1 MSILCQEMA
10 TNVSPTTTDHSTI
23 TSNFKLKASKNI
35 IPLTSIFG
43 YPAYT
48 KFFLTIRILC
58 GWRNIK
64 RLRRDVIGRLSVKQI
79 NNQNIIPSTE
89 NTKRLVPTPFLDR
102 GSAGKTSIT
111 QYRQLRRLNFSTLI

>member
-10 TNVSPTTTDHSTI
+10 TNFSPTTTDHSTI
-23 TSNFKLKASKNI
+23 TSNFKLKASKNM

-64 RLRRDVIGRLSVKQI
+64 DHNQVHLLSSVINPHFKQFNSLHAMI
-79 NNQNIIPSTE
+79 
-89 NTKRLVPTPFLDR
+89 
-102 GSAGKTSIT
+102 
-111 QYRQLRRLNFSTLI
+111 LN